1 MGPGELV
8 VLLLVAMVV
17 LGPRELPRYAR
28 KAGEFAGRAHD
39 WVRDLGDWVRGIEDD
54 RTLAAGAFA
63 VLAVVTIYLIGLAIH
78 SR

>member
-1 MGPGELV
+1 MGPGELI

-28 KAGEFAGRAHD
+28 KAGELAGRVRD
-39 WVRDLGDWVRGIEDD
+39 WVRDIEDD
-54 RTLAAGAFA
+54 RTLVAGAFA
-63 VLAVVTIYLIGLAIH
+63 MLAIMTIYLIGLAIH